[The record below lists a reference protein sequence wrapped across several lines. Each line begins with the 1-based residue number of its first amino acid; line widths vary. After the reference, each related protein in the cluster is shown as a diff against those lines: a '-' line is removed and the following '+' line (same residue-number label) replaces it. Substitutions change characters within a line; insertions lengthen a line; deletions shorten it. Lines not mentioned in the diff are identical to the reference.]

1 MLYDVDGERIG
12 YATTLMYS
20 PMLQRHIGIALV
32 RPDHATLGST
42 VHVEQTIN
50 HEYLTCAATVS
61 RMPLFNPARKTA
73 NI

>member
-1 MLYDVDGERIG
+1 
-12 YATTLMYS
+12 
-20 PMLQRHIGIALV
+20 MLQRHIGIALV
-32 RPDHATLGST
+32 KPEHAALGST